1 MKDISCDFLF
11 FPNHIMMMMMIDD
24 ADDGGSTSDGDDE
37 QGNLLT
43 HCLVLLAM

>member
-11 FPNHIMMMMMIDD
+11 FPNHIMMMMIDD